1 MKKLITFLTIAL
13 CAISYNAVSQ
23 SVNFSYDA
31 DGNMSSRTVVTL
43 KSADFYSDDIE
54 AEAEAEFLPEIVTAE
69 LGAQKII
76 VYPNPTRGRI
86 LVEIQPLNYEDKNF
100 MRLFNSQ
107 GQLIETAQ
115 ITSEQTPLEITG
127 SAGVYLLD
135 VHLGTNV
142 SKWKIVKQ

>member
-13 CAISYNAVSQ
+13 CAISYTAVSQ

-31 DGNMSSRTVVTL
+31 DGNMSIRTVVTL
-43 KSADFYSDDIE
+43 KSADFYADEDE
-54 AEAEAEFLPEIVTAE
+54 YKAEEEFLPEIVTAE
-69 LGAQKII
+69 LGTQKII

-86 LVEIQPLNYEDKNF
+86 LVEIQPLDYEDNNF

-107 GQLIETAQ
+107 GQLIETVQ
-115 ITSEQTPLEITG
+115 ITSEQTQLEIAG
-127 SAGVYLLD
+127 STGVYLLD
-135 VHLGTNV
+135 VHLGTRV